1 MLLLHAIALYA
12 TGILLGAMLFFS
24 FALTPM
30 VFIKLEAAIA
40 ATFVRALFPL
50 YYLIIIVLGAAAAL
64 TLAIAERP
72 IPAALMALVAAF
84 AVMTRQLLIP
94 RLDALRPLK
103 EAGDDKATVQ
113 FKALHRF
120 SVVVN
125 FAQMLAVAAVLSIF
139 VL

>member
-12 TGILLGAMLFFS
+12 TGILLGVMLFFS

-40 ATFVRALFPL
+40 AGFVRALFPL
-50 YYLIIIVLGAAAAL
+50 YYLIIIVLGAASAL

-72 IPAALMALVAAF
+72 IPAALMALTAAF

-94 RLDALRPLK
+94 RLDSLRDAK
-103 EAGDDKATVQ
+103 EAGDTKATAQ

-125 FAQMLAVAAVLSIF
+125 ALQILAVAAVLSIF
-139 VL
+139 VP

>member
-1 MLLLHAIALYA
+1 MMMLHAIALYA

-30 VFIKLEAAIA
+30 VFIKLEAAVA

-64 TLAIAERP
+64 TLAVAERP
-72 IPAALMALVAAF
+72 IPASLMALTAAF

-103 EAGDDKATVQ
+103 EANDETATRQ

-120 SVVVN
+120 SVIVN
-125 FAQMLAVAAVLSIF
+125 VAQMIAVAAVLSIF

>member
-12 TGILLGAMLFFS
+12 TALLLGAMVFFS

-30 VFIKLEAAIA
+30 VFIKLEATIA
-40 ATFVRALFPL
+40 AGFVRALFPL
-50 YYLIIIVLGAAAAL
+50 YYLIIIVLGAASAV

-72 IPAALMALVAAF
+72 IPAAVMALVAAF

-103 EAGDDKATVQ
+103 EAGDEKATRQ

-120 SVVVN
+120 SVLLN
-125 FAQMLAVAAVLSIF
+125 MAQIVAVAVALSIF

>member
-12 TGILLGAMLFFS
+12 TAILLGAMLFFS

-30 VFIKLEAAIA
+30 IFLKLEATIA
-40 ATFVRALFPL
+40 AGFVRTLFPL

-64 TLAIAERP
+64 TLASAERP

-103 EAGDDKATVQ
+103 EANDEKATRQ

-120 SVVVN
+120 SVLLN
-125 FAQMLAVAAVLSIF
+125 MAQIVAVAAVLSIF

>member
-1 MLLLHAIALYA
+1 MMLLHAIALYA
-12 TGILLGAMLFFS
+12 TAILLGAMLFFS

-30 VFIKLEAAIA
+30 VFAKLEAPIA
-40 ATFVRALFPL
+40 AGFVRALFPL
-50 YYLIIIVLGAAAAL
+50 YYLIIIVLGAAGAL
-64 TLAIAERP
+64 TLAVAERP
-72 IPAALMALVAAF
+72 IPASLMAVVAAF

-103 EAGDDKATVQ
+103 EANDEKATAQ

-120 SVVVN
+120 SVGVN
-125 FAQMLAVAAVLSIF
+125 LLQIIAVAAVLSIF